1 MTGTRTE
8 HDLIGERQVPAD
20 RYFGIQTL
28 RALENFEI
36 TRIPI
41 SHYPQF
47 IDALAYVKKAAALAN
62 QQLDLIEP
70 QVASAIIRTCDEILD
85 GGREIFKLI
94 ICVPDHDGKTGNL
107 RFSR

>member
-1 MTGTRTE
+1 MTETRTE
-8 HDLIGERQVPAD
+8 HDLLGERQVPAG

-47 IDALAYVKKAAALAN
+47 IDALAYVKKAAALTN
-62 QQLDLIEP
+62 QQLGLLESH
-70 QVASAIIRTCDEILD
+70 VAGAIIQACDEILTGQFRAEFAVD
-85 GGREIFKLI
+85 AIQGGA
-94 ICVPDHDGKTGNL
+94 G
-107 RFSR
+107 